1 MPIVRHDRETL
12 AVGTY
17 YANVRSGT
25 LVEIMEVDLS
35 GGCRVLDAA
44 ADLDAQWQHLAHD
57 QISSCLWRRVNSR
70 GDALGGRLRELSR
83 AA

>member
-12 AVGTY
+12 KPGAY
-17 YANVRSGT
+17 YVNVRSGT

-35 GGCRVLDAA
+35 GGCRVLDAT
-44 ADLDAQWQHLAHD
+44 ADLDAPWQHLSHE
-57 QISSCLWRRVNSR
+57 QISSCLWRLVSS
-70 GDALGGRLRELSR
+70 DAPGEHAHELPR